1 MTTLGVHNLTAV
13 VLTLV
18 IGYVIPFLTSL
29 IAKQHWS
36 GATMGLV
43 TTALAAVAGFFGE
56 WASSPDL
63 AHYDWRSNA
72 ILALG
77 ALLVALASRALVLR
91 GTPLDAK
98 LLAIGSN
105 TNAPAPEPEHAA

>member
-1 MTTLGVHNLTAV
+1 MIVLHNLTAV

-18 IGYVIPFLTSL
+18 VGYLIPFVTSL

-43 TTALAAVAGFFGE
+43 TTILAAIAGFFGE
-56 WASSPDL
+56 WASSPSL
-63 AHYDWRSNA
+63 EHYDWKSNA
-72 ILALG
+72 ALALG
-77 ALLVALASRALVLR
+77 ALVTALLSRALVLR

-98 LLAIGSN
+98 LLAIGSRGP
-105 TNAPAPEPEHAA
+105 APAAPPAAS

>member
-1 MTTLGVHNLTAV
+1 MTALGIHNLTAV
-13 VLTLV
+13 VLTLIV
-18 IGYVIPFLTSL
+18 GYLIPFLTSL
-29 IAKQHWS
+29 VAKQHWS

-43 TTALAAVAGFFGE
+43 TTVLAAVAGFFGE

-63 AHYDWRSNA
+63 SHYDWRSNA

-77 ALLVALASRALVLR
+77 ALAVALGSRVLVLK

-98 LLAIGSN
+98 LLAIGSRSS
-105 TNAPAPEPEHAA
+105 APAAPAEAA